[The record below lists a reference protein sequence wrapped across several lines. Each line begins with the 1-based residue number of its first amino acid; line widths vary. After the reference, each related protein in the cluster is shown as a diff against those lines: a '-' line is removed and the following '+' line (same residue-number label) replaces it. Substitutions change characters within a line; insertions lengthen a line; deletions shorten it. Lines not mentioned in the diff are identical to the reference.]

1 MSSNFGNEVLGQL
14 SDEEFKVL
22 VRSAPLASVD
32 LCVFVNETL
41 LLGKR
46 EREPLRGNWFTPGG
60 CVRKGERWQDAV
72 VRVSRLELGLKI
84 NPYDLVGMGSWDQ
97 FYDHSVCG
105 DKVPTHYVTRAHAL
119 FLSEY
124 PEINLDEQHSE
135 CCWVALAE
143 ISSSDEFSVYLKE
156 YVKWFESRKA
166 SQSFSHNK

>member
-1 MSSNFGNEVLGQL
+1 MTNNFENEVLEQL
-14 SDEEFKVL
+14 SDEDFKFL

-32 LCVFVNETL
+32 VCVLVGEKL

-46 EREPLRGNWFTPGG
+46 KREPLREKWFTPGG

-72 VRVSRLELGLKI
+72 VRVSRSELGVQI

-119 FLSEY
+119 FLREY
-124 PEINLDEQHSE
+124 PDINLDEQHSE
-135 CCWVALAE
+135 FRWVALAE
-143 ISSSDEFSVYLKE
+143 ISSGAEFSVYLKD
-156 YVKWFESRKA
+156 YAKWFESRKA
-166 SQSFSHNK
+166 SRGFSHNK